1 LWREDV
7 LWESWRQV
15 KENKGAPGID
25 GVAIDQI
32 VDNGQEGEIIFHLQ
46 KQLRDQVYQFTPVR
60 RVMIPKPNGGTRP
73 LGIATVEDRIVQ
85 TAMKIVIEPIFEAGF
100 HECSYGY
107 RPTSIIG
114 NSRGFVQ
121 SFLGRCGN

>member
-73 LGIATVEDRIVQ
+73 LGIATSFGDSNGRRSHCANSDED
-85 TAMKIVIEPIFEAGF
+85 
-100 HECSYGY
+100 SY
-107 RPTSIIG
+107 RAD
-114 NSRGFVQ
+114 
-121 SFLGRCGN
+121 L